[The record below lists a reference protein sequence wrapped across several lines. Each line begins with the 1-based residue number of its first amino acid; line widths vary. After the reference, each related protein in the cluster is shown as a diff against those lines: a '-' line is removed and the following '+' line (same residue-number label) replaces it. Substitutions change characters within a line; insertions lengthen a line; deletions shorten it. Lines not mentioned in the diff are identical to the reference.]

1 MSHALLRFCAATMME
16 PLHFALWTGALARG
30 LRLATQEPDARM
42 LLRRFVHGFNFTPSK
57 LKVQNALSFSKKQTN
72 THLSLSLLFLTFF
85 TSRCFSLVILFCPAL
100 RRLYPGSVYSLCRT
114 RLKRK
119 PTRGGKACASLIRVD
134 GLAAHGR
141 RVSSPPPRTTA
152 YSSRGVRTRARAG
165 VSGCLGRPR
174 KQQGAPGQEAPH
186 GPRRF

>member
-85 TSRCFSLVILFCPAL
+85 TSRCFRLVICSVLLYAVFTPGPYILFA
-100 RRLYPGSVYSLCRT
+100 G
-114 RLKRK
+114 
-119 PTRGGKACASLIRVD
+119 
-134 GLAAHGR
+134 HG
-141 RVSSPPPRTTA
+141 
-152 YSSRGVRTRARAG
+152 
-165 VSGCLGRPR
+165 
-174 KQQGAPGQEAPH
+174 
-186 GPRRF
+186 